1 MSYNCGNCGA
11 EFEEG
16 TKFCPNCGSRINWET
31 EETEQSFTC
40 GNCGGEF
47 KGQVD
52 FCPHCG
58 TKIKWEAESTFMA
71 KTLDYIRN
79 HNYISW
85 IFAILIGIIYYN
97 VRTCDSSSSYSKYDS
112 VDNTNGSNSIAEDG
126 KEIAELQEQEDINP
140 IAKFVGAYQLYDDYD
155 NKQFSHFKVTED
167 GRFCKSIIKI
177 TLDEGRKNTSE
188 YDVLGKI
195 ELVSNNVFSVHLTKN
210 FFLDGVVDSDGDEL
224 RPWAYHGNTSHALLQ
239 KEFPIYSDLI
249 FDISEN
255 KMYFD
260 KEEYNNR
267 DLKSPY
273 YYTFKFTKN

>member
-1 MSYNCGNCGA
+1 M
-11 EFEEG
+11 
-16 TKFCPNCGSRINWET
+16 
-31 EETEQSFTC
+31 
-40 GNCGGEF
+40 
-47 KGQVD
+47 
-52 FCPHCG
+52 
-58 TKIKWEAESTFMA
+58 
-71 KTLDYIRN
+71 KTLKT
-79 HNYISW
+79 
-85 IFAILIGIIYYN
+85 IGIAICVFLAFCVVVAIFDDN
-97 VRTCDSSSSYSKYDS
+97 DSSSENKTEPQQSEQTEQKQE
-112 VDNTNGSNSIAEDG
+112 TEAERQAREQ
-126 KEIAELQEQEDINP
+126 KEKEERNP
-140 IAKFVGAYQLYDDYD
+140 KAKFVGTYQLYDDYD

-255 KMYFD
+255 KRYFD
-260 KEEYNNR
+260 KEDYNNR
-267 DLKSPY
+267 DLKSPGY
-273 YYTFKFTKN
+273 